1 LVGVVKGEES
11 EGWWPEREEEE
22 EEEESQQSSV
32 NGTPERGTS
41 LTICPDQVIV
51 NRCSC
56 FVTTNSVP
64 AFCAKR
70 NETSTSENKGHSSTQ
85 WCSCVREVHLAT
97 AARHAISSAVRSEQ
111 QGA

>member
-11 EGWWPEREEEE
+11 EGWWPEGE
-22 EEEESQQSSV
+22 EEEESEQSSM

-64 AFCAKR
+64 AFCTKR
-70 NETSTSENKGHSSTQ
+70 NETSTSENERQ
-85 WCSCVREVHLAT
+85 WYHEHIVVVFVCEGSAPRHCRASCNQLRREV
-97 AARHAISSAVRSEQ
+97 
-111 QGA
+111 

>member
-1 LVGVVKGEES
+1 MVGVVKGEES
-11 EGWWPEREEEE
+11 EGWWPEGEE
-22 EEEESQQSSV
+22 EEEESEQSSM

-41 LTICPDQVIV
+41 LTICPDQVMV

-85 WCSCVREVHLAT
+85 WWCSCVGSAPRHCRASCNQLRRE
-97 AARHAISSAVRSEQ
+97 E
-111 QGA
+111 